1 MIYIAVKFYAYFLML
16 VCAAGMIGGILNL
29 LLGLI
34 IIAAAIAYIFIV
46 QDSKVF
52 QFAILLVVGI
62 GFLFA
67 PDTIVDGL
75 RSLIKN
81 NKNKKF

>member
-1 MIYIAVKFYAYFLML
+1 MRNIV
-16 VCAAGMIGGILNL
+16 AGWKTT

-34 IIAAAIAYIFIV
+34 IIASAIAYIFIV
-46 QDSKVF
+46 QESKVF
-52 QFAILLVVGI
+52 QFAILLIVGI

-81 NKNKKF
+81 NKDKKF

>member
-1 MIYIAVKFYAYFLML
+1 MKNIV
-16 VCAAGMIGGILNL
+16 AGWKTTLLGILV
-29 LLGLI
+29 
-34 IIAAAIAYIFIV
+34 IASAISYIFIV

-52 QFAILLVVGI
+52 QFAILLIVGI

-75 RSLIKN
+75 RSIIKN
-81 NKNKKF
+81 NKDKKF

>member
-1 MIYIAVKFYAYFLML
+1 MKNIVSSWKTT
-16 VCAAGMIGGILNL
+16 
-29 LLGLI
+29 LLGLL
-34 IIAAAIAYIFIV
+34 IIAASIAYIFVV

-52 QFAILLVVGI
+52 QFGILLIVGI

-67 PDTIVDGL
+67 PDTIIDGL

-81 NKNKKF
+81 NKDKKF

>member
-1 MIYIAVKFYAYFLML
+1 MKNIV
-16 VCAAGMIGGILNL
+16 AGWKTT

-34 IIAAAIAYIFIV
+34 IIAAGIAYIFIV

-52 QFAILLVVGI
+52 QFAILLIVGI

-75 RSLIKN
+75 RSLIDN
-81 NKNKKF
+81 NKHKKF

>member
-1 MIYIAVKFYAYFLML
+1 MNNIVKGWKTTLL
-16 VCAAGMIGGILNL
+16 GIL
-29 LLGLI
+29 I
-34 IIAAAIAYIFIV
+34 MAAAIAYIFVV

-52 QFAILLVVGI
+52 QFAILLVVGV

-67 PDTIVDGL
+67 PDTIVEGL

-81 NKNKKF
+81 NKDKKW

>member
-1 MIYIAVKFYAYFLML
+1 MKNIVAGWKTTVLGLLIM
-16 VCAAGMIGGILNL
+16 AAG
-29 LLGLI
+29 
-34 IIAAAIAYIFIV
+34 IAYIFVV

-52 QFAILLVVGI
+52 QFAILLIVGI

-81 NKNKKF
+81 NKDKKF

>member
-1 MIYIAVKFYAYFLML
+1 MKNIVSGWKTTLL
-16 VCAAGMIGGILNL
+16 GILV
-29 LLGLI
+29 
-34 IIAAAIAYIFIV
+34 IAASIAYIFIV
-46 QDSKVF
+46 EESKVF
-52 QFAILLVVGI
+52 QFAILLIVGI

-81 NKNKKF
+81 NKDKKF

>member
-1 MIYIAVKFYAYFLML
+1 MKNIIKSWKTTLL
-16 VCAAGMIGGILNL
+16 GIL
-29 LLGLI
+29 I
-34 IIAAAIAYIFIV
+34 ITSAIAYIFII

-52 QFAILLVVGI
+52 QFAILLIVGV

-75 RSLIKN
+75 RSIIKS
-81 NKNKKF
+81 NKDKKF

>member
-1 MIYIAVKFYAYFLML
+1 MKNIVASWKTTLL
-16 VCAAGMIGGILNL
+16 GILV
-29 LLGLI
+29 
-34 IIAAAIAYIFIV
+34 IAASIAYIFIV
-46 QDSKVF
+46 EESKVF
-52 QFAILLVVGI
+52 QFAILLIVGI

-81 NKNKKF
+81 NKDKKF

>member
-1 MIYIAVKFYAYFLML
+1 MKNIVAGWKTTVLGLLIM
-16 VCAAGMIGGILNL
+16 AAG
-29 LLGLI
+29 
-34 IIAAAIAYIFIV
+34 IAYIFVV

-52 QFAILLVVGI
+52 QFAFLLIVGI

-81 NKNKKF
+81 NKDKKF

>member
-1 MIYIAVKFYAYFLML
+1 MRNIV
-16 VCAAGMIGGILNL
+16 AGWKTT
-29 LLGLI
+29 LLGLLI
-34 IIAAAIAYIFIV
+34 LTINMYYLLEKDAEIFKFSV
-46 QDSKVF
+46 
-52 QFAILLVVGI
+52 LLIVGI

-81 NKNKKF
+81 NKDKKF